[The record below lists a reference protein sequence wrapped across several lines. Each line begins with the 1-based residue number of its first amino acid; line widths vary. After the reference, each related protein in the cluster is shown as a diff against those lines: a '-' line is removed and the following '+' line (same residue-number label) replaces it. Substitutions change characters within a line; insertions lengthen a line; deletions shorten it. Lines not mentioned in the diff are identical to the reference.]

1 MFAYLTGITVSGLS
15 ASVLELAFGARAR
28 FATPFVSRGSVARSL
43 LVTAVA
49 GPVMLFNES
58 LDAWRASDL
67 RPLAALGAAIIANI
81 WVLASGILTIQLLQ
95 SVGRGVL

>member
-1 MFAYLTGITVSGLS
+1 MSGLS

-28 FATPFVSRGSVARSL
+28 FSTPFVSRARIARSL
-43 LVTAVA
+43 LVTAAA

-67 RPLAALGAAIIANI
+67 RPLAALGAAIVANI
-81 WVLASGILTIQLLQ
+81 WVLASGILMIQILQ
-95 SVGRGVL
+95 SLGGGVL